1 MSETAEIRT
10 DASGRETQQYTTF
23 YLDKL
28 FFGVETV
35 KVQEVLRY
43 QQMTPVPLAPPVVK
57 GLINLRGQI
66 VPALDLRCRLGL
78 PERPQGV
85 LPQNVV
91 ARTDDGAVSM
101 LVDEIGDVKEVSA
114 ELYEP
119 PPENVP
125 EGVREM
131 IRGVYKLPERLLMVL
146 ATDKILHYDSL

>member
-1 MSETAEIRT
+1 MSEAAVAKGAEQ
-10 DASGRETQQYTTF
+10 ALQYTTF

-43 QQMTPVPLAPPVVK
+43 QQMTPVPLAATVVK

-66 VPALDLRCRLGL
+66 VPAVDLRRRLGL
-78 PERPQGV
+78 KERPAGE

-91 ARTDDGAVSM
+91 VRSDEGAVSM
-101 LVDEIGDVKEVSA
+101 LVDEIGDVIEVND

-125 EGVREM
+125 EKVRDL
-131 IRGVYKLPERLLMVL
+131 IRGVYKLPGKLLMVL
-146 ATDKILHYDSL
+146 ASEKALHFESEP